1 MYYSINNENDHQISI
16 KRGKKKNWKQC
27 KQNIQTLNF
36 IMHFTRL
43 NYQVQH
49 TEQKKIKIT
58 TVFNQTLEDI
68 HMTN

>member
-1 MYYSINNENDHQISI
+1 
-16 KRGKKKNWKQC
+16 
-27 KQNIQTLNF
+27 
-36 IMHFTRL
+36 
-43 NYQVQH
+43 VQH